1 MIVSTSNNH
10 PETPISNK
18 DIERSKDLCS
28 TGSNKKNPGE
38 KKKLKLSVVLGKN
51 NRTKELNSRKKPA
64 LDGRAG
70 AVTASMPGG
79 GSDLCTGGEKNISH
93 RRRNSTGTKKNHP
106 GLGPENGTAGQTW
119 VWTYPE

>member
-38 KKKLKLSVVLGKN
+38 KKN
-51 NRTKELNSRKKPA
+51 TKAFS
-64 LDGRAG
+64 
-70 AVTASMPGG
+70 
-79 GSDLCTGGEKNISH
+79 GSWE
-93 RRRNSTGTKKNHP
+93 
-106 GLGPENGTAGQTW
+106 E
-119 VWTYPE
+119 